1 MSLSASKIYSYLL
14 LIVIISFS
22 TFTIIN
28 TNKDP
33 RNQYELFLLDQ
44 YKSMPNYSEDEL
56 KDIPKPEHPH
66 MAIFQNNFMTLDP
79 KLGYVPSDR
88 LNEAFIE
95 TRAIQNNISNER
107 QIAWN
112 AIGSDMGGRTRTLMF
127 DPNDSNYL
135 KVWAAGV
142 SGGLWYNG
150 NIEDIDSYWQ
160 PVSDF
165 WDNLSVSKII
175 YDPNNPEIYYVATG
189 EANTAIITYRESSSR
204 GVGIW
209 KSLDSGENWELLE
222 ATVNFE
228 YVTDIEIQ
236 NNNGNSTL
244 YASVVS
250 GIYQGESHLSSPS
263 DGLYRSTDFG
273 VTWEQVLP
281 NIINSNIPYSPSDIE
296 ITSSGK
302 IFVGTMKNL
311 EGNGGATILSSLTG
325 NINTWTINSDYK
337 ILIESSNE
345 NNIPGR
351 VILSSCKDE
360 PNYIYATIGAGFLNN
375 MGFNLSY
382 GELMIKSSDSGD
394 SWSQVNIPT
403 EDANEWASLAWH
415 ALALSVH
422 PENPNILF
430 AGGLELYKSIDGG
443 NSWVDLSE
451 WNLMY
456 YGGGDRY
463 IHADIHQI
471 IFKPNDTNSIAVT
484 SDGGLFYSNNSHLPG
499 YEPSF
504 TERNQGYNTLQFYTC
519 DISSNTN
526 ELEVVGGLQDNG
538 TLYLQ
543 ANGGIIENLNIND
556 MITGGDGAFCFF
568 DENEPRLLTST
579 YYNAWYLINT
589 ETNEYDYA
597 NGSSGVFI
605 NPSDYDSQNNIL
617 YANKVRFNGS
627 QNNRIIT
634 INENAEI
641 STINLNTNTSVY
653 FSSVKI
659 SPYSNNETN
668 IFLGTQSGKLYKI
681 NDIGNTNSVNEIGSE
696 LFPTG
701 NISSIDIGYSEDQI
715 LITFSNYGVSS
726 IWFTDNGGNTW
737 TEKEGNLPD
746 MPIRWAL
753 FNPND
758 NNFVL
763 IATEIGVWET
773 SNLLNNNTSWLPSN
787 SLGNVRVDMLSIRES
802 DNMVLAAT
810 HGRGLFYGYFENSAT
825 IQGDINSDDIIN
837 VLDVILLVNL
847 IIDNS
852 SYIIQADINMD
863 SLINILDVVLLVNN
877 ILDN

>member
-28 TNKDP
+28 INKDP

-325 NINTWTINSDYK
+325 DINTWTINSDYK

-394 SWSQVNIPT
+394 SWSQINIPT

-504 TERNQGYNTLQFYTC
+504 IERNQGYNTLQFYTC

-701 NISSIDIGYSEDQI
+701 NISSINIGYSEDQI

>member
-1 MSLSASKIYSYLL
+1 MSLSASKIYSYIL

-22 TFTIIN
+22 TFTIMN

-33 RNQYELFLLDQ
+33 RDQYELFLLDQ

-107 QIAWN
+107 QIAWST
-112 AIGSDMGGRTRTLMF
+112 IGSDMGGRTRTLMF

-142 SGGLWYNG
+142 SGGLWYNA

-504 TERNQGYNTLQFYTC
+504 IERNQGYNTLQFYTC

-538 TLYLQ
+538 TLYLE

-681 NDIGNTNSVNEIGSE
+681 NDIGNTNSVNEIGLE

-758 NNFVL
+758 NNFAL

-773 SNLLNNNTSWLPSN
+773 SNLLNNNTSWLPSS

-852 SYIIQADINMD
+852 NYIVQADINMD